1 MMRSPDKIRPGPS
14 DDDDDD
20 NDDDAD
26 DDNDDDNDDDDD
38 LESKSL
44 WCKHIGSCL
53 YESQDQILARTDAKH
68 ILVHI
73 RKKYAES

>member
-1 MMRSPDKIRPGPS
+1 MMRSPDKNRPGPN
-14 DDDDDD
+14 DD
-20 NDDDAD
+20 NDDDA
-26 DDNDDDNDDDDD
+26 DDDNDDDDD